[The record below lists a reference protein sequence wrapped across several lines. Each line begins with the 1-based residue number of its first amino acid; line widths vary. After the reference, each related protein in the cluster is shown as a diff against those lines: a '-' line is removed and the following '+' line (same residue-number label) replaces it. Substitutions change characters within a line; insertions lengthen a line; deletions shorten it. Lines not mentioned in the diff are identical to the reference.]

1 MITKNNNH
9 DNNDEIRRTHSLARF
24 HLLDVDGDDAA
35 GRDLVAPLQVEPPPR
50 EAEPPGEQAVVPAS
64 PVQSSRKTQRTTR
77 SKTIQ
82 SNPRCNGCP
91 PVLFSVL
98 DARVMRAR

>member
-1 MITKNNNH
+1 MMM
-9 DNNDEIRRTHSLARF
+9 RSVALTHSLARF

-64 PVQSSRKTQRTTR
+64 PVQSSPVAKHNVPRAQ
-77 SKTIQ
+77 KTIQ

-91 PVLFSVL
+91 PVLFIVL